1 MNADARRGSAIE
13 VFAAFL
19 QLGLTA
25 FGGPIAHLGYFRQA
39 FVERRQWLSE
49 RDYADLVALAQFLP
63 GPASSQVGFALGLQR
78 AGWRGGLAAWAGF
91 TLPSAL
97 LMGLAAWGL
106 AEAAELR
113 GMSGLIQGLK
123 LVAVAVVAQALLG
136 MSRSLCPDR
145 PRAGIAIGAGLLC
158 LALPSL
164 PGQLAALALGGLLGA
179 GLLRLE
185 PLPPREARP
194 PGLSRRAS
202 LALIGLALSLLVV
215 LPLLATHGGSWAL
228 GALAVVYQAGALVF
242 GGGHVVL
249 PLLQAGLV
257 APGWLSNES
266 FLAGYGLAQAV
277 PGPLFSF
284 AAYLGAALPAPL
296 GGWAGGLLM
305 LGAIFLPGLLLMA
318 GALPFWEDW
327 RRHAG
332 MQRAMA
338 GLNAAVVGLLAAAL
352 YDPVWTGAVHGRLE
366 LAIALAG
373 FGLLV
378 VARWSPLAVV
388 ALSATA
394 GGLLL

>member
-1 MNADARRGSAIE
+1 MQQDRGSAGE
-13 VFAAFL
+13 VFFAFL

-63 GPASSQVGFALGLQR
+63 GPASSQVGFALGLRR
-78 AGWRGGLAAWAGF
+78 AGWQGGLAAWLGF

-97 LMGLAAWGL
+97 LMVLAAWGL
-106 AEAAELR
+106 AEAADLR
-113 GMSGLIQGLK
+113 GMAGLIQGLK

-145 PRAGIAIGAGLLC
+145 PRAGIAIGACLLS

-164 PGQLAALALGGLLGA
+164 PGQLTALLLGGLLGA
-179 GLLRLE
+179 RLLRLE
-185 PLPPREARP
+185 PLAPVEHRHPSISQRS
-194 PGLSRRAS
+194 GL
-202 LALIGLALSLLVV
+202 LLLGLAGALLIA
-215 LPLLATHGGSWAL
+215 LPLLATSTGSWVA
-228 GALAVVYQAGALVF
+228 GALAVVYQAGSLVF

-257 APGWLSNES
+257 PPGWLSNES

-277 PGPLFSF
+277 PGPLFTF
-284 AAYLGAALPAPL
+284 AAYLGAAMPAPL
-296 GGWAGGLLM
+296 GGLTGGLL
-305 LGAIFLPGLLLMA
+305 LLVVVFLPGLLLMA
-318 GALPFWEDW
+318 GALPFWEDV

-352 YDPVWTGAVHGRLE
+352 YDPVWTSAVHGRTE